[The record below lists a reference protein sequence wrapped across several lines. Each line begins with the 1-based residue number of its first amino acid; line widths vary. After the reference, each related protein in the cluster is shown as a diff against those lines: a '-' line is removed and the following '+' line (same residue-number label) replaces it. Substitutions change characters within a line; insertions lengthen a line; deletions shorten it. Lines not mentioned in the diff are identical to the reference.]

1 MKEIEKLKS
10 LLVEA
15 SALCVDNMD
24 KAENIDL
31 HDMYE
36 TIDNMIYQL
45 DEIEDFESHNE
56 WMDGIDEE

>member
-1 MKEIEKLKS
+1 
-10 LLVEA
+10 
-15 SALCVDNMD
+15 MD

-45 DEIEDFESHNE
+45 DEIEDFEVYSDE
-56 WMDGIDEE
+56 DEE

>member
-10 LLVEA
+10 LLAEA

-36 TIDNMIYQL
+36 TIDNLIYQL
-45 DEIEDFESHNE
+45 DEIEDFEAYSDE
-56 WMDGIDEE
+56 DEE